1 MTDTDLV
8 LIYKR
13 FKEIDAELKELRKEV
28 GEIKWYQ
35 QHVTTSPVAFSS
47 AQPGHGAAY
56 VGVFDYLS
64 DNDKFEEDFK

>member
-1 MTDTDLV
+1 MTETDLI

-13 FKEIDAELKELRKEV
+13 FEEIDRELKDLRKEV

-35 QHVTTSPVAFSS
+35 QHGTTGAVAFSS
-47 AQPGHGAAY
+47 ARPGHGAAY